1 MRDSPAAAT
10 RELRPRVSR
19 RVHPAAATGLGLF
32 GHPVP
37 EFPRAA
43 PGSASLRWR
52 RRWDRLRGLG
62 SAHGACLFGVLLDC
76 GLAGVARE
84 DLDRLDVDHLEEAV
98 AAQLAPHTAVLHA
111 AEGHTWIRLDDAV
124 DEHHPRFDLSSEFIG
139 LTEVPRP
146 DARAEAEL

>member
-37 EFPRAA
+37 EFPRASA
-43 PGSASLRWR
+43 GSASLRWR

-62 SAHGACLFGVLLDC
+62 SAHRAWLFRVLLDR

-84 DLDRLDVDHLEEAV
+84 DLDRLDVVHFEDAV
-98 AAQLAPHTAVLHA
+98 SAQLAS
-111 AEGHTWIRLDDAV
+111 
-124 DEHHPRFDLSSEFIG
+124 HPALLYAS
-139 LTEVPRP
+139 
-146 DARAEAEL
+146 ARHPPIP